1 MTLGQSEIEENVVG
15 SSSYVYLQ
23 PEQIPE
29 YNVEGLR
36 PNIEIQQPTID
47 TTIAGA
53 ISLNLDE
60 FSCLEADQMP
70 QNVRQSL
77 MSVPDESELPPPD
90 SQSSMRK
97 KRELTDRCLYFIFI
111 LLYIIYLYFYIFYN
125 FLIYISG
132 QMIQMLFLIKNESML
147 VHHVKK
153 VTPSLT
159 TSKSIGK
166 KSMDSSLS
174 QTFILNNKKDK

>member
-53 ISLNLDE
+53 ISLNLD
-60 FSCLEADQMP
+60 
-70 QNVRQSL
+70 
-77 MSVPDESELPPPD
+77 
-90 SQSSMRK
+90 
-97 KRELTDRCLYFIFI
+97 
-111 LLYIIYLYFYIFYN
+111 
-125 FLIYISG
+125 
-132 QMIQMLFLIKNESML
+132 
-147 VHHVKK
+147 
-153 VTPSLT
+153 
-159 TSKSIGK
+159 
-166 KSMDSSLS
+166 
-174 QTFILNNKKDK
+174 

>member
-1 MTLGQSEIEENVVG
+1 MFQVNEPEYVTLGQSEIEENVVG

-47 TTIAGA
+47 TIAEA
-53 ISLNLDE
+53 ISLNLNE

-77 MSVPDESELPPPD
+77 MSVPDESQLPPPD

-97 KRELTDRCLYFIFI
+97 KRELTDRCLY
-111 LLYIIYLYFYIFYN
+111 YIIIIYTFITYTFIIYTFISYIFL
-125 FLIYISG
+125 F
-132 QMIQMLFLIKNESML
+132 IQ
-147 VHHVKK
+147 VR
-153 VTPSLT
+153 
-159 TSKSIGK
+159 
-166 KSMDSSLS
+166 
-174 QTFILNNKKDK
+174 

>member
-1 MTLGQSEIEENVVG
+1 MKFFKFIIITLLLSD
-15 SSSYVYLQ
+15 
-23 PEQIPE
+23 
-29 YNVEGLR
+29 NVEGLI
-36 PNIEIQQPTID
+36 PTVEIQSQQPTIH
-47 TTIAGA
+47 TTIGPM
-53 ISLNLDE
+53 NFNFDE
-60 FSCLEADQMP
+60 SSCLEPGQIP
-70 QNVRQSL
+70 QSVRQSL
-77 MSVPDESELPPPD
+77 MSVPDESQLPPPE

-125 FLIYISG
+125 SLIYISG

>member
-77 MSVPDESELPPPD
+77 MNLSYLHQIVKAVWERNENL
-90 SQSSMRK
+90 
-97 KRELTDRCLYFIFI
+97 LTGA
-111 LLYIIYLYFYIFYN
+111 YIILYNYNLYFYILYCFNLYRSDDLN
-125 FLIYISG
+125 AVPDKK
-132 QMIQMLFLIKNESML
+132 QK
-147 VHHVKK
+147 VKK
-153 VTPSLT
+153 YDCKYCD
-159 TSKSIGK
+159 KSYTQSHNLK
-166 KSMDSSLS
+166 KHCQKEHGL
-174 QTFILNNKKDK
+174 

>member
-1 MTLGQSEIEENVVG
+1 MGQSEIEENVVG
-15 SSSYVYLQ
+15 SSSYVYLE
-23 PEQIPE
+23 PDQIPDD
-29 YNVEGLR
+29 NVEALR
-36 PNIEIQQPTID
+36 PTIQIQQPAID
-47 TTIAGA
+47 TTIGVA
-53 ISLNLDE
+53 ISLNLNDVT
-60 FSCLEADQMP
+60 CLEPGQMP

-77 MSVPDESELPPPD
+77 MSVPDESQLPPPD

-125 FLIYISG
+125 FFIYISG

-159 TSKSIGK
+159 TSKSIRK

>member
-1 MTLGQSEIEENVVG
+1 MFQVNEPEYVTLGQSEIEENVVG

-77 MSVPDESELPPPD
+77 MSVPDESQLPPPD

-97 KRELTDRCLYFIFI
+97 KRELTDRCLY
-111 LLYIIYLYFYIFYN
+111 YIIIIYTFISYIV
-125 FLIYISG
+125 LIYTG
-132 QMIQMLFLIKNESML
+132 QMIQMLFQIKNRR
-147 VHHVKK
+147 
-153 VTPSLT
+153 
-159 TSKSIGK
+159 
-166 KSMDSSLS
+166 
-174 QTFILNNKKDK
+174 